1 MMDLPFNENKLK
13 TLKIAETETEK
24 EAARG
29 LPYLE
34 VIGSLLYACI
44 THPEC
49 SYVVSLLCKMM
60 KAPTVE
66 AYECALN
73 VLEYMVQHKDEGI
86 CYTREISIPGCF
98 DGYDEKIKKNYGF
111 VGFSDASWSAVNP
124 FYEDHPFALQ
134 QPPP

>member
-1 MMDLPFNENKLK
+1 MGVNGVQDEKSIRIEQSKYISDIGEKFLKDRKTKERNLPFNENKLK

-66 AYECALN
+66 AYDCALT

-86 CYTREISIPGCF
+86 CYTREI
-98 DGYDEKIKKNYGF
+98 
-111 VGFSDASWSAVNP
+111 
-124 FYEDHPFALQ
+124 
-134 QPPP
+134 